1 MKFFYMKLAEE
12 LFSHTN
18 KTASK
23 FHMAHSKINNFS
35 HMKKAKTGFFIFFF
49 CFIASQT
56 SLFAQNNVSIT
67 IKQNNISVIEAL
79 QAIEKQSKMFV
90 AYNESQLKNQK
101 NLDLNIDHQPIENVL
116 TQILAG
122 TGFSYQ
128 LKDNYIVIVPERQVS
143 TQRRITGTII
153 DEYNEPVI
161 GANIIEKGTTN
172 GTVTDIDGN
181 FTLNVE
187 NNAVLLIS
195 YIGYLSQEINTT
207 GRNMFNIILVEDL
220 RTLEEVVVIGY
231 GSVKR
236 RDVTT
241 AVSSISTESLDE
253 RPIVSAGQAIQGKA
267 AGVNVYQPSGTPGG
281 EMVIRVRG
289 TTSFNGSND
298 PLYVVDGVPVDNMN
312 FLSPTDIADIQI
324 LKDASSA
331 AIYGSRAANGVVLVT
346 TKQAT
351 AGAKITANI
360 QYGAS
365 RVANQIKS
373 LNAAQ
378 YKELIDELRPGAI
391 PEGTT
396 DRTDWFNE
404 VYGTG
409 ITQNYQLQL
418 SDGNERIRYFV
429 SGGYLDEK
437 GILSSAFFRRFNL
450 RSNVESQI
458 RSWLHMG
465 LNLAYSDNTSNDV
478 TTGLGSNRG
487 GVVLSVVNLPT
498 AAAVRDEA
506 TGLYNRLFFG
516 QNITNPVE
524 ALENGK
530 NNKTNENRLIAS
542 ANATITFMPDLTL
555 RSSFTLDRRNGK
567 ATSFTPPVHG
577 SDRDDWGYAR
587 DKRSTNQLL
596 VFDNVLTYKK
606 RLANKHSF
614 EGMAG
619 TSWTDS
625 QWSQNYIHG
634 THFKDG
640 SIHTLN
646 AANKIAWGND
656 PNSGTGSSAS
666 QWGIMSGFGRISY
679 NWDSKYLFTFNMRAD
694 GSSKLH
700 PDHRWGYFPSFSGA
714 WRISSENFMQDL
726 TWLDDLKIRGGW
738 GQTGNQSGVGDYA
751 YLQRYNIVREPWFEE
766 GKADA
771 VPLIPQENL
780 RTRDL
785 TWETTSQTNIGL
797 DATLF
802 RDRLTVAMDYYYK
815 YTTDMLMYVSLPSG
829 AAAAN
834 RIVRNEGEMT
844 NRGFEFALNS
854 RNLTGAFTWNTDFNI
869 SFNRNRLEKLA
880 LQQIYYDAETTDA
893 LRLIRVVRNEPGR
906 PLGGFYGYIS
916 DGVDPETGELM
927 YRDINEDGRIS
938 SSDRTYIGDPN
949 PDFTFG
955 LTNTFSYKG
964 FNLSLFL
971 QGSVGNDIF
980 NASKADV
987 QGMYDLKNQSV
998 EVLRRWRTPGQ
1009 FTDIPKAGFD
1019 MKPSTYF
1026 IEDGS
1031 YLRVKDVT
1039 LSYNFKGNA
1048 LDRAGISRLQPYLTF
1063 NNLLTLTKYKGMDP
1077 EVNQWGNS
1085 GAVQGIDWG
1094 TYPHS
1099 RTFVFGVNL
1108 EF

>member
-1 MKFFYMKLAEE
+1 MNFKVMY
-12 LFSHTN
+12 FSHT
-18 KTASK
+18 
-23 FHMAHSKINNFS
+23 
-35 HMKKAKTGFFIFFF
+35 KKGKHLFFIFFS

-56 SLFAQNNVSIT
+56 LLFAQNSTLIT

-79 QAIEKQSKMFV
+79 QAVETQSKMSV

-101 NLDLNIDHQPIENVL
+101 TLHLNIDNRQLGEAL
-116 TQILAG
+116 TQILRG
-122 TGFSYQ
+122 TGFTYQ
-128 LKDNYIVIVPERQVS
+128 LKDNLIAIIPARQNTQRSISGVIV
-143 TQRRITGTII
+143 
-153 DEYNEPVI
+153 DENNEPVI
-161 GANIIEKGTTN
+161 GANVIEKGTSN
-172 GTVTDIDGN
+172 GTVTDLGGK
-181 FTLNVE
+181 FSLNVAQ
-187 NNAVLLIS
+187 NGILHIS
-195 YIGYLSQEINTT
+195 YIGYLSQEINTA
-207 GRNMFNIILVEDL
+207 GQSIFNIKLQEDL
-220 RTLEEVVVIGY
+220 KTLEEVVVVGY

-253 RPIVSAGQAIQGKA
+253 RPIISTGQAIQGKA
-267 AGVNVYQPSGTPGG
+267 AGVNVYQPNGTPGG

-289 TTSFNGSND
+289 TTSFNGSNE

-312 FLSPTDIADIQI
+312 FLSPTDITDIQI

-351 AGAKITANI
+351 VGAKISANV
-360 QYGAS
+360 QFGAS

-373 LNAAQ
+373 LNAGQ
-378 YKELIDELRPGAI
+378 YKELIDEIRPGTI

-396 DRTDWFNE
+396 DRTDWFKE

-409 ITQNYQLQL
+409 VIQNYQLQV
-418 SDGNERIRYFV
+418 SDGNDRLRYFV

-458 RSWLHMG
+458 RNWLHFG
-465 LNLAYSDNTSNDV
+465 LNLSYSDNTSNNV
-478 TTGLGSNRG
+478 TTGQGSNRG
-487 GVVLSVVNLPT
+487 GVVLAVVNLPT
-498 AAAVRDEA
+498 ASTIMNEE
-506 TGLYNRLFFG
+506 TGLYNRQFFG
-516 QNITNPVE
+516 QNITNPIE
-524 ALENGK
+524 AIENGK
-530 NNKTNENRLIAS
+530 NNKNNENRLIAS
-542 ANATITFMPDLTL
+542 ANTTITFSPDLTL
-555 RSSFTLDRRNGK
+555 KTSFTLDRRNGK
-567 ATSFTPPVHG
+567 NTGFTPPVHG
-577 SDRDDWGYAR
+577 TDRDDWGSAHDTR
-587 DKRSTNQLL
+587 NTNQLI
-596 VFDNVLTYKK
+596 VFDNILTYKK
-606 RLANKHSF
+606 TWDVKHNF
-614 EGMAG
+614 EAMAG

-625 QWSQNYIHG
+625 KWTQSYING
-634 THFKDG
+634 SHFKDS
-640 SIHTLN
+640 SIKTLN
-646 AANKIAWGND
+646 AANKIAWDN
-656 PNSGTGSSAS
+656 TGSNAAE
-666 QWGIMSGFGRISY
+666 WGIMSGFGRISY
-679 NWDSKYLFTFNMRAD
+679 NWDSKYLFTFNIRGD

-714 WRISSENFMQDL
+714 WRLSSENFMQDFN
-726 TWLDDLKIRGGW
+726 WLDDLKIRGGW

-751 YLQRYNIVREPWFEE
+751 YLQRYKINRQPWFED

-771 VPLIPQENL
+771 VPLITQDNL
-780 RTRDL
+780 RTPDL
-785 TWETTSQTNIGL
+785 TWETTSQTNIGI

-802 RDRLTVAMDYYYK
+802 RDRLTIAMDYYYK
-815 YTTDMLMYVSLPSG
+815 YTKDMLMYVSLPTG

-834 RIVRNEGEMT
+834 SIVRNEGEMM
-844 NRGFEFALNS
+844 NRGFELAVNS
-854 RNLTGAFTWNTDFNI
+854 RNFTGAFTWNTNFNI
-869 SFNRNRLEKLA
+869 SFNKNKLKHLA

-893 LRLIRVVRNEPGR
+893 LHQIKVVRNEPGR
-906 PLGGFYGYIS
+906 PLGGFYGYIN

-927 YRDINEDGRIS
+927 YRDLNEDGRVS
-938 SSDRTYIGDPN
+938 SSDRTYIGNPN

-964 FNLSLFL
+964 FNLSVFL

-987 QGMYDLKNQSV
+987 QGMYDLKNQSR
-998 EVLRRWRTPGQ
+998 EVLKRWRTPGQ
-1009 FTDIPKAGFD
+1009 ITDIPKAGFD
-1019 MKPSTYF
+1019 MQPSSFF

-1039 LSYNFKGNA
+1039 LSYNFKGNM
-1048 LDRAGISRLQPYLTF
+1048 LERAGISRLQPYVTF
-1063 NNLLTLTKYKGMDP
+1063 NNLLTFTKYKGMDP

>member
-1 MKFFYMKLAEE
+1 MNYYY
-12 LFSHTN
+12 
-18 KTASK
+18 
-23 FHMAHSKINNFS
+23 I
-35 HMKKAKTGFFIFFF
+35 KKAKTRLLIIFF
-49 CFIASQT
+49 CFIASQ
-56 SLFAQNNVSIT
+56 SLLFAQNNALIT
-67 IKQNNISVIEAL
+67 LQQKDISVIEAL
-79 QAIEKQSKMFV
+79 QAIEKQSEMFV
-90 AYNESQLKNQK
+90 AYNESQLKNQQK
-101 NLDLNIDHQPIENVL
+101 MDIDIVNQPIENVL
-116 TQILAG
+116 NMVLKG

-128 LKDNYIVIVPERQVS
+128 LKDNYIMIVPARQANERQVK
-143 TQRRITGTII
+143 GTIT
-153 DEYNEPVI
+153 DENGETII
-161 GANIIEKGTTN
+161 GANVIEKGTTN
-172 GTVTDIDGN
+172 GTVTDFDGN
-181 FTLNVE
+181 FTLSIQND
-187 NNAVLLIS
+187 AILQIS

-207 GRNMFNIILVEDL
+207 GSTTFDIVLLEDL
-220 RTLEEVVVIGY
+220 KTLDEVVVIGY

-267 AGVNVYQPSGTPGG
+267 AGVNVYQPNGTPGG

-331 AIYGSRAANGVVLVT
+331 AIYGSRAANGVVLISTKKAT
-346 TKQAT
+346 T
-351 AGAKITANI
+351 GAKITANI

-365 RVANQIKS
+365 QVANEIQS
-373 LNAAQ
+373 LNARQ
-378 YKELIDELRPGAI
+378 YKELIDEIRPGSI

-396 DRTDWFNE
+396 DVTNWFDE
-404 VYGTG
+404 VYTTG

-437 GILSSAFFRRFNL
+437 GVLSSAFFRRFNL

-465 LNLAYSDNTSNDV
+465 VNLAYSDNTSNGV

-498 AAAVRDEA
+498 AAAIKDPT

-516 QNITNPVE
+516 QNITNPLE
-524 ALENGK
+524 SIENGK
-530 NNKTNENRLIAS
+530 NNKDNENRLIAS
-542 ANATITFMPDLTL
+542 GNATITFSPNLNL
-555 RSSFTLDRRNGK
+555 RTSFTLDRRNGNE
-567 ATSFTPPVHG
+567 TGFTPPVHG
-577 SDRDDWGYAR
+577 NDRDDWGAALDIR
-587 DKRSTNQLL
+587 TMNQLL
-596 VFDNVLTYKK
+596 VFDNVLTYKTTMGT
-606 RLANKHSF
+606 KHNI

-625 QWSQNYIHG
+625 QWSQSFING
-634 THFKDG
+634 THYKDG
-640 SIHTLN
+640 SIKTLN
-646 AANKIAWGND
+646 AANQIAWN
-656 PNSGTGSSAS
+656 NTGSEAS
-666 QWGIMSGFGRISY
+666 QWGIVSGFSRIAY
-679 NWDSKYLFTFNMRAD
+679 NYDSKYLFTFNLRAD

-700 PDHRWGYFPSFSGA
+700 PDHRWGYFPSLSGA
-714 WRISSENFMQDL
+714 WRLSSENFMQDYS
-726 TWLDDLKIRGGW
+726 WLDDLKIRGGW

-751 YLQRYNIVREPWFEE
+751 YLQRFNIVREPWFQE

-771 VPLIPQENL
+771 IPLITQANL
-780 RTRDL
+780 RTPDL
-785 TWETTSQTNIGL
+785 TWETTSQANIGV
-797 DATLF
+797 DATLLK
-802 RDRLTVAMDYYYK
+802 DRITIAMDYYYK
-815 YTTDMLMYVSLPSG
+815 YTTDMLMQVSLPSG

-834 RIVRNEGEMT
+834 SIVRNEGEMS
-844 NRGFEFALNS
+844 NRGFEFAVNS
-854 RNLTGAFTWNTDFNI
+854 RNMTGELTWNTDFNI
-869 SFNRNRLEKLA
+869 SFNKNKLEKLD

-906 PLGGFYGYIS
+906 SLGGFYGYIS
-916 DGVDPETGELM
+916 DGVDSETGELM
-927 YRDINEDGRIS
+927 YRDLNEDGRIS
-938 SSDRTYIGDPN
+938 STDRTYIGDPN

-987 QGMYDLKNQSV
+987 QGMYDLKNQSI
-998 EVLRRWRTPGQ
+998 EVLKRWRTPGQ
-1009 FTDIPKAGFD
+1009 HTDIPKAGFD
-1019 MKPSTYF
+1019 IKPSTYF
-1026 IEDGS
+1026 IEDGG

-1039 LSYNFKGNA
+1039 LSYNIKGNT
-1048 LDRAGISRLQPYLTF
+1048 LQRAGISRLQPYVTL

-1094 TYPHS
+1094 SYPHS
-1099 RTFVFGVNL
+1099 RSFVFGVNL

>member
-1 MKFFYMKLAEE
+1 MNFKDISFFYR
-12 LFSHTN
+12 
-18 KTASK
+18 
-23 FHMAHSKINNFS
+23 
-35 HMKKAKTGFFIFFF
+35 KKAKKGFFIFLI
-49 CFIASQT
+49 CLITSQAT
-56 SLFAQNNVSIT
+56 LFAQEKVSIT
-67 IKQNNISVIEAL
+67 IQQNDISVIEAL
-79 QAIEKQSKMFV
+79 QQIERQTKMFV

-101 NLDLNIDHQPIENVL
+101 NIDLQVSNQPIEVVL
-116 TQILAG
+116 NRILQG
-122 TGFSYQ
+122 TGFSWQ
-128 LKDNYIVIVPERQVS
+128 LKDNYIVIVPGEQMNGRQIS
-143 TQRRITGTII
+143 GTIT
-153 DEYNEPVI
+153 DELGEPVI
-161 GANIIEKGTTN
+161 GANIIEKGTSN
-172 GTVTDIDGN
+172 GTVTDIDGH
-181 FTLNVE
+181 FSLNVE
-187 NNAVLLIS
+187 ENAVLMVS

-207 GRNMFNIILVEDL
+207 GRSTFNIIMVEDL
-220 RTLEEVVVIGY
+220 KTLEEVVVIGY

-253 RPIVSAGQAIQGKA
+253 RPIISTAQAIQGKA
-267 AGVNVYQPSGTPGG
+267 AGVNVYQPNGAPGG

-289 TTSFNGSND
+289 TTSFNGSNS

-365 RVANQIKS
+365 RVANQIES

-378 YKELIDELRPGAI
+378 YKELMDELRPGAI
-391 PEGTT
+391 PGGTT
-396 DRTDWFNE
+396 DQTDWFSE

-418 SDGNERIRYFV
+418 TDGNERIRYFV

-437 GILSSAFFRRFNL
+437 GVLSSAYFRRFNL

-458 RSWLHMG
+458 RDWLHMG
-465 LNLAYSDNTSNDV
+465 LNLAYSDNSRNGV

-498 AAAVRDEA
+498 AATVRDEA

-530 NNKTNENRLIAS
+530 NNKNNENRLIAS
-542 ANATITFMPDLTL
+542 ANATISFMPELTL
-555 RSSFTLDRRNGK
+555 KSSFTLDRRNGK
-567 ATSFTPPVHG
+567 VTGFTPPVHG
-577 SDRDDWGYAR
+577 ADRDDWGSAW
-587 DKRSTNQLL
+587 DNRSMNQLL
-596 VFDNVLTYKK
+596 VFDNVVTYKK
-606 RLANKHSF
+606 SFDGKHNF

-625 QWSQNYIHG
+625 QWSQSYINGSHY
-634 THFKDG
+634 KDG
-640 SIHTLN
+640 TIQTLN
-646 AANKIAWGND
+646 AANKIAWDN
-656 PNSGTGSSAS
+656 TGSNAS
-666 QWGIMSGFGRISY
+666 QWGILSGFGRVAY
-679 NWDSKYLFTFNMRAD
+679 NYDSKYLFTFNIRGD

-700 PDHRWGYFPSFSGA
+700 PDHRWGIFPSFSGA
-714 WRISSENFMQDL
+714 WRLSSETFMQDFS
-726 TWLDDLKIRGGW
+726 WLDDMKIRGGW
-738 GQTGNQSGVGDYA
+738 GQTGNQSGVGDFA
-751 YLQRYNIVREPWFEE
+751 YLQRYNITRQAWFEE
-766 GKADA
+766 GKTDA
-771 VPLIPQENL
+771 LPLITQSNL
-780 RTRDL
+780 RTPDL
-785 TWETTSQTNIGL
+785 TWETTSQTNIGI

-802 RDRLTVAMDYYYK
+802 RERLTLAMDYYYK
-815 YTTDMLMYVSLPSG
+815 YTTDMLMFVSLPSG

-834 RIVRNEGEMT
+834 QIVRNEGEMM

-854 RNLTGAFTWNTDFNI
+854 RNLTGAFSWNTDFNI
-869 SFNRNRLEKLA
+869 SFNRNKLKKLT

-906 PLGGFYGYIS
+906 ALGGFYGYIS

-927 YRDINEDGRIS
+927 YRDLNEDGRIS

-955 LTNTFSYKG
+955 LTNNFSYRG
-964 FNLSLFL
+964 FNLGIFL
-971 QGSVGNDIF
+971 QGSAGNDIF

-1039 LSYNFKGNA
+1039 LSYNFSRDLMK
-1048 LDRAGISRLQPYLTF
+1048 RTGISRLQPYVTF
-1063 NNLLTLTKYKGMDP
+1063 SNLLTLTRYKGMDP
-1077 EVNQWGNS
+1077 EVNQWGDS

-1099 RTFVFGVNL
+1099 RTIVIGVNL

>member
-1 MKFFYMKLAEE
+1 
-12 LFSHTN
+12 
-18 KTASK
+18 
-23 FHMAHSKINNFS
+23 
-35 HMKKAKTGFFIFFF
+35 MKKTTAFVMMFI
-49 CFIASQT
+49 IGASLLARDAVTPHPQPKEIPEAAT
-56 SLFAQNNVSIT
+56 VRHGEG
-67 IKQNNISVIEAL
+67 NISG
-79 QAIEKQSKMFV
+79 
-90 AYNESQLKNQK
+90 
-101 NLDLNIDHQPIENVL
+101 EN
-116 TQILAG
+116 A
-122 TGFSYQ
+122 TGQ
-128 LKDNYIVIVPERQVS
+128 DETGATTGKS
-143 TQRRITGTII
+143 TTGQDTDKRRISGLVL
-153 DEYNEPVI
+153 DEKGEAII
-161 GANIIEKGTTN
+161 GANLIEKGTTN
-172 GTVTDIDGN
+172 GTVTDIDGH
-181 FTLNVE
+181 FALNVGE
-187 NNAVLLIS
+187 NAVLQVS
-195 YIGYLSQEINTT
+195 YMGYLPQEVYTA
-207 GRNMFNIILVEDL
+207 GRNTFNIVLMEDL
-220 RTLEEVVVIGY
+220 KALDEVVVIGY
-231 GSVKR
+231 GSVRR

-241 AVSSISTESLDE
+241 AVSSISTDDLDE
-253 RPIVSAGQAIQGKA
+253 RPIVSAVQAIQGKA

-281 EMVIRVRG
+281 DMVIRVRG
-289 TTSFNGSND
+289 TTSFNGSNS
-298 PLYVVDGVPVDNMN
+298 PLYVVDGIPVDNMN

-351 AGAKITANI
+351 AGAKVTAHI

-365 RVANQIKS
+365 KVANQIKS

-378 YKELIDELRPGAI
+378 YKELIDEIRPGAI

-409 ITQNYQLQL
+409 ITQNYQLQV
-418 SDGNERIRYFV
+418 SDGNERLRYFV

-437 GILSSAFFRRFNL
+437 GVLSAAFFRRFNL
-450 RSNVESQI
+450 RSNVESQV
-458 RSWLHMG
+458 RDWLRFG
-465 LNLAYSDNTSNDV
+465 LNLSYSDNTRNGV

-487 GVVLSVVNLPT
+487 GVVLSVVNLPS
-498 AAAVRDEA
+498 AATIKDPE

-516 QNITNPVE
+516 QNITNPIE
-524 ALENGK
+524 SLENGK
-530 NNKTNENRLIAS
+530 NNKNNENRLIAS
-542 ANATITFMPDLTL
+542 VNSTITFHPDLTL
-555 RSSFTLDRRNGK
+555 KTSFTLDRRNGK
-567 ATSFTPPVHG
+567 NTGFTPPVHG
-577 SDRDDWGYAR
+577 ADRDDWGAAW
-587 DKRSTNQLL
+587 DNRSTNQLL
-596 VFDNVLTYKK
+596 IFDNVLTYKTTF
-606 RLANKHSF
+606 ANLHHV

-625 QWSQNYIHG
+625 RWSQSYINGSHY
-634 THFKDG
+634 KDA
-640 SIHTLN
+640 SIQTLN
-646 AANKIAWGND
+646 AANKIAWN
-656 PNSGTGSSAS
+656 NTGSNASA
-666 QWGIMSGFGRISY
+666 WGIMSGFGRIAY
-679 NWDSKYLFTFNMRAD
+679 NYDSKYLFTFNIRAD

-700 PDHRWGYFPSFSGA
+700 PDHRWGYFPSLSAA
-714 WRISSENFMQDL
+714 WRLSSESFMQDFN
-726 TWLDDLKIRGGW
+726 WLDDLKLRGGW

-751 YLQRYNIVREPWFEE
+751 YLQRYNISRQAWFEE
-766 GKADA
+766 GKTDA
-771 VPLIPQENL
+771 LPLITQANL
-780 RTRDL
+780 RTPDL
-785 TWETTSQTNIGL
+785 TWETTSQRNIGI

-802 RDRLTVAMDYYYK
+802 KDRLTIAMDAYYK

-829 AAAAN
+829 AAAASN
-834 RIVRNEGEMT
+834 IVRNEGEMI
-844 NRGFEFALNS
+844 NRGFELAMNS
-854 RNLTGAFTWNTDFNI
+854 RNFTGDFSWDTQFNI
-869 SFNRNRLEKLA
+869 SFNRNELKKLT
-880 LQQIYYDAETTDA
+880 LQQIYYDGETTDA
-893 LRLIRVVRNEPGR
+893 LHQMRVVRNEPGR

-927 YRDINEDGRIS
+927 YRDLNEDGRIS

-955 LTNTFSYKG
+955 LTNYLSYRG

-1009 FTDIPKAGFD
+1009 ITDVPKANFD
-1019 MKPSTYF
+1019 LQPSTYF

-1039 LSYNFKGNA
+1039 LSYNFKGNL
-1048 LDRAGISRLQPYLTF
+1048 LDRAGISRLQPYVTL

-1077 EVNQWGNS
+1077 EVNQWGDS

-1099 RTFVFGVNL
+1099 RSFVIGVNL